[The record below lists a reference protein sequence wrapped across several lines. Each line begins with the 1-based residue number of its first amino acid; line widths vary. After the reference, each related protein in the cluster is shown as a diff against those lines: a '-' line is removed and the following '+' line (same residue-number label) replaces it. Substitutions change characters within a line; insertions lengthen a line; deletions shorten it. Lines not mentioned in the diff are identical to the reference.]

1 VIEDLPADETFRGR
15 ELTVAK
21 QLVESMTTRWD
32 PANYRDTYRKR
43 VEDLIKRK
51 QRGEEIVTE
60 GGGAPEDSNVSD
72 LMDAL
77 RRSAEEMRGRSGK
90 PAPASKPKTAAKR
103 KPKAKSRSGRK
114 AG

>member
-1 VIEDLPADETFRGR
+1 MRQQDRT
-15 ELTVAK
+15 
-21 QLVESMTTRWD
+21 
-32 PANYRDTYRKR
+32 
-43 VEDLIKRK
+43 RK

-60 GGGAPEDSNVSD
+60 GGSTPEESNVTD

-90 PAPASKPKTAAKR
+90 AAGKSKATAKGKSKATAKG
-103 KPKAKSRSGRK
+103 KPKATSKSGRK